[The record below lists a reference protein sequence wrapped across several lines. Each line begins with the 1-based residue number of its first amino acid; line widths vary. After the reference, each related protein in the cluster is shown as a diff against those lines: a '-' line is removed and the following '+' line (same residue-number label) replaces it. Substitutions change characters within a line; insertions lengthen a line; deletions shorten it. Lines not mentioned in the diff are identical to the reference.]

1 MIHSIPPSIL
11 PYLLPVVYAL
21 VIVAV
26 LPLLAGYIV
35 LLERKVMAD
44 MQARLGPMRVG
55 PHGLLQ
61 PIADAVKLLLKED
74 IIPQEADRLM
84 FYVAPLVSVTMAL
97 LAYAAMPFGPA
108 FQIADLNV
116 GLLFILA
123 VSSLGIYGIVLGG
136 WASNSHYSLLGA
148 LRSAAQLVSY
158 ETAAGLGLVSAL
170 LLASSLS
177 MKEIVQAQADQGV
190 WFILVAPVGFFVY
203 LVGSI
208 AETNRAPFDLPEAES
223 ELVAGYMTEYSGFR
237 WSLYFLAEY
246 ANMIIVAGIATTLFL
261 GGWLRPFPRVH
272 EHLLGTSVELLDALP
287 SLIFLALGL
296 YCFRL
301 TPRQPVQIQK
311 LVMAAVGGLCL
322 LLAGAMAGALFAPPA
337 VMQGVHG
344 GFWFMAKVMTYLYAF
359 LWIRFT
365 FPRYRFDQLM
375 RLGWRFLIPLALVN
389 VIGVGTAIV
398 LEQQWG
404 WNHRLAE
411 LITLIATIG
420 VAVWLA
426 SEDEKP
432 AAAVLAA
439 DGE

>member
-1 MIHSIPPSIL
+1 MSHLLSPSIMRL
-11 PYLLPVVYAL
+11 VLPVIYAV

-35 LLERKVMAD
+35 LVERKVMAD

-74 IIPQEADRLM
+74 IIPDKADRLL
-84 FYVAPLVSVTMAL
+84 FWLAPLVSVTMAL
-97 LAYAAMPFGPA
+97 LAYAALPIGPA
-108 FQIADLNV
+108 FQIADLNI

-158 ETAAGLGLVSAL
+158 ETAAGLGLISAL
-170 LLASSLS
+170 LLAGSLS
-177 MKEIVQAQADQGV
+177 MKDIVIAQYDQGI
-190 WFILVAPVGFFVY
+190 WFIFYVPIGFFIY
-203 LVGSI
+203 MVGSI
-208 AETNRAPFDLPEAES
+208 AETTRAPFDLPEAES

-261 GGWLRPFPRVH
+261 GGWLRPFASSHTALP
-272 EHLLGTSVELLDALP
+272 GTSIELLDALP
-287 SLIFLALGL
+287 SLLVLGVAL
-296 YCFRL
+296 YCFYL
-301 TPRQPVQIQK
+301 APRQPVKIQK
-311 LVMAAVGGLCL
+311 LVMAMAGGLCL
-322 LLAGAMAGALFAPPA
+322 IIAGVLVGALFASPA
-337 VMQGVHG
+337 VLQGIHG
-344 GFWFMAKVMTYLYAF
+344 AFWFLAKVFAYIYFF
-359 LWIRFT
+359 LWFRFT

-389 VIGVGTAIV
+389 
-398 LEQQWG
+398 
-404 WNHRLAE
+404 
-411 LITLIATIG
+411 LIAT
-420 VAVWLA
+420 ATALLA
-426 SEDEKP
+426 TREWGGSLFFYT
-432 AAAVLAA
+432 VLADVVTLAVAMFLAKNDEVDSVVPVA

>member
-1 MIHSIPPSIL
+1 MSHFITPSIMRL
-11 PYLLPVVYAL
+11 VLPVLYAV

-35 LLERKVMAD
+35 LMERKVMAD

-74 IIPQEADRLM
+74 IIPDKADRLM
-84 FYVAPLVSVTMAL
+84 FWFAPLVSVTMAL
-97 LAYAAMPFGPA
+97 LAYSALAIGPA
-108 FQIADLNV
+108 FQIADLNI

-123 VSSLGIYGIVLGG
+123 ISSLGIYGIVLGG

-158 ETAAGLGLVSAL
+158 ETAAGLGLISVL
-170 LLASSLS
+170 LLAGSLS
-177 MKEIVQAQADQGV
+177 MKDIVQAQSDQGV
-190 WFILVAPVGFFVY
+190 WFGFSVPFGFFIY

-261 GGWLRPFPRVH
+261 GGWLRPFASYH
-272 EHLLGTSVELLDALP
+272 DHLPGTPVELLDALP
-287 SLIFLALGL
+287 SLLVLGVAL
-296 YCFRL
+296 YCFFL
-301 TPRQPVQIQK
+301 APKQPVKIQK
-311 LVMAAVGGLCL
+311 LVMALVGGLCL
-322 LLAGAMAGALFAPPA
+322 VIAGILAGSLFASPT
-337 VMQGVHG
+337 VLQGVHG
-344 GFWFMAKVMTYLYAF
+344 AFWFMAKVLAYLYCF
-359 LWIRFT
+359 LWFRFT

-389 VIGVGTAIV
+389 LITLAVALLLTR
-398 LEQQWG
+398 EWG
-404 WNHRLAE
+404 WNLRLTTILSAGV
-411 LITLIATIG
+411 TLG
-420 VAVWLA
+420 VAALLLK
-426 SEDEKP
+426 EDD
-432 AAAVLAA
+432 AGSQMQTA

>member
-1 MIHSIPPSIL
+1 MGNWLSPSVLRLVL
-11 PYLLPVVYAL
+11 PLVYAV

-35 LLERKVMAD
+35 LMERKVMAD

-74 IIPQEADRLM
+74 IIPDKADRLL
-84 FYVAPLVSVTMAL
+84 FWLAPLVSVTMAL
-97 LAYAAMPFGPA
+97 LAYAALPIGPA
-108 FQIADLNV
+108 FLIADLNI

-158 ETAAGLGLVSAL
+158 ETAAGLGLISAL
-170 LLASSLS
+170 LLAGSLS
-177 MKEIVQAQADQGV
+177 MKDIVMAQYDQGI
-190 WFILVAPVGFFVY
+190 WFIFYVPIGFFIY
-203 LVGSI
+203 MVGSI

-261 GGWLRPFPRVH
+261 GGWLRPFASSHTALP
-272 EHLLGTSVELLDALP
+272 GTSIELLDALP
-287 SLIFLALGL
+287 SLLVLGVAL
-296 YCFRL
+296 YCFYL
-301 TPRQPVQIQK
+301 APKQPVKIQK
-311 LVMAAVGGLCL
+311 LVMAMAGGLCL
-322 LLAGAMAGALFAPPA
+322 IVAGALAGALFASPA
-337 VMQGVHG
+337 VLQGIHG
-344 GFWFMAKVMTYLYAF
+344 AFWFLAKVFAYIYFF
-359 LWIRFT
+359 LWFRFT

-389 VIGVGTAIV
+389 
-398 LEQQWG
+398 
-404 WNHRLAE
+404 
-411 LITLIATIG
+411 LIATATALLATREWG
-420 VAVWLA
+420 GSLFVYTLLADAVTLAVAMFLA
-426 SEDEKP
+426 KNDEVDSVI
-432 AAAVLAA
+432 AVA

>member
-1 MIHSIPPSIL
+1 MSHLLSPSIL
-11 PYLLPVVYAL
+11 RLVLPVLYAV

-35 LLERKVMAD
+35 LVERKVMAD

-74 IIPQEADRLM
+74 IIPDKADRLL
-84 FYVAPLVSVTMAL
+84 FWLAPLVSVTMAL
-97 LAYAAMPFGPA
+97 LAYAALPIGPA
-108 FQIADLNV
+108 FQIADLNI

-158 ETAAGLGLVSAL
+158 ETAAGLGLISAL
-170 LLASSLS
+170 LLAGSLS
-177 MKEIVQAQADQGV
+177 MKDIVMAQYDQGI
-190 WFILVAPVGFFVY
+190 WFIFYVPIGFFIY
-203 LVGSI
+203 MVGSI

-261 GGWLRPFPRVH
+261 GGWLRPFASSHTAMP
-272 EHLLGTSVELLDALP
+272 GTSIELLDALP
-287 SLIFLALGL
+287 SLLVLAVAL
-296 YCFRL
+296 YCFYL
-301 TPRQPVQIQK
+301 APKQPVKIQR
-311 LVMAAVGGLCL
+311 LVMAMAGGLCL
-322 LLAGAMAGALFAPPA
+322 IIAGALAGALFAPPA
-337 VMQGVHG
+337 VLQGIHG
-344 GFWFMAKVMTYLYAF
+344 AFWFLAKVFAYIYFF
-359 LWIRFT
+359 LWFRFT

-389 VIGVGTAIV
+389 
-398 LEQQWG
+398 
-404 WNHRLAE
+404 
-411 LITLIATIG
+411 LIATATALLATREWG
-420 VAVWLA
+420 GSLFFYTLLADAVTLAVAMFLA
-426 SEDEKP
+426 KNDEVDSVVP
-432 AAAVLAA
+432 VT

>member
-1 MIHSIPPSIL
+1 MGNWLSPSVMRLVL
-11 PYLLPVVYAL
+11 PLLYAV

-61 PIADAVKLLLKED
+61 PIADALKLVLKED
-74 IIPQEADRLM
+74 IIPDKADRLL
-84 FYVAPLVSVTMAL
+84 FWLAPLVSVSMAL
-97 LAYAAMPFGPA
+97 IAYAALPIGPA
-108 FQIADLNV
+108 FLIADLNI

-158 ETAAGLGLVSAL
+158 ETAAGLGLISAL
-170 LLASSLS
+170 LLAGSLS
-177 MKEIVQAQADQGV
+177 MKDIVMAQYDQGI
-190 WFILVAPVGFFVY
+190 WFIFYVPIGFFIY
-203 LVGSI
+203 MVGSI

-261 GGWLRPFPRVH
+261 GGWLRPFASSHTALP
-272 EHLLGTSVELLDALP
+272 GTSIELLDALP
-287 SLIFLALGL
+287 SLLVLGVAL
-296 YCFRL
+296 YCFYL
-301 TPRQPVQIQK
+301 APKQPVKIQK
-311 LVMAAVGGLCL
+311 LVMAMAGGLCL
-322 LLAGAMAGALFAPPA
+322 IIAGALAGALFASPS
-337 VMQGVHG
+337 VLQGIHG
-344 GFWFMAKVMTYLYAF
+344 AFWFLAKVFAYIYFF
-359 LWIRFT
+359 LWFRFT

-389 VIGVGTAIV
+389 
-398 LEQQWG
+398 
-404 WNHRLAE
+404 
-411 LITLIATIG
+411 LIATATALLATREWG
-420 VAVWLA
+420 GSLFFYTLLTDAVTLAVAMFLA
-426 SEDEKP
+426 KNDEVDSV
-432 AAAVLAA
+432 VLVA

>member
-1 MIHSIPPSIL
+1 MGNWLSPSVMRLVL
-11 PYLLPVVYAL
+11 PLLYAV

-74 IIPQEADRLM
+74 IVPDKADRLL
-84 FYVAPLVSVTMAL
+84 FWLAPLVSVTMAL
-97 LAYAAMPFGPA
+97 LAYAALPIGPA
-108 FQIADLNV
+108 FQIADLNI

-158 ETAAGLGLVSAL
+158 ETAAGLGLISAL
-170 LLASSLS
+170 LLAGSLS
-177 MKEIVQAQADQGV
+177 MKDIVMAQYDQGI
-190 WFILVAPVGFFVY
+190 WFIFYVPIGFFIY
-203 LVGSI
+203 MVGSI

-261 GGWLRPFPRVH
+261 GGWLRPFASSHTALP
-272 EHLLGTSVELLDALP
+272 GTSIELLDALP
-287 SLIFLALGL
+287 SLLVLGVAL
-296 YCFRL
+296 YCFYL
-301 TPRQPVQIQK
+301 APKQPVKIQK
-311 LVMAAVGGLCL
+311 LVMAMAGGLCL
-322 LLAGAMAGALFAPPA
+322 IIAGALAGALFAPPA
-337 VMQGVHG
+337 VLQGVHG
-344 GFWFMAKVMTYLYAF
+344 AFWFLAKVFAYIYFF
-359 LWIRFT
+359 LWFRFT

-389 VIGVGTAIV
+389 
-398 LEQQWG
+398 
-404 WNHRLAE
+404 
-411 LITLIATIG
+411 LIATASALLATREWG
-420 VAVWLA
+420 GSLFFYTLLADAVTLAVAMFLA
-426 SEDEKP
+426 KNDEVDSAIP
-432 AAAVLAA
+432 VA

>member
-1 MIHSIPPSIL
+1 MGHLIPQAIL
-11 PYLLPVVYAL
+11 PYVLPVVYAV
-21 VIVAV
+21 VIVMV

-35 LLERKVMAD
+35 LMERKVMAD

-74 IIPQEADRLM
+74 IIPENADRLM
-84 FYVAPLVSVTMAL
+84 FWLAPLVSVTMAL
-97 LAYAAMPFGPA
+97 LAYSALPIGPE
-108 FQIADLNV
+108 FQIADLNI

-123 VSSLGIYGIVLGG
+123 ISSLGIYGIVLGG

-158 ETAAGLGLVSAL
+158 ETAAGLGLVSVL
-170 LLASSLS
+170 LLAGSLS
-177 MKEIVQAQADQGV
+177 MKDIVQAQLDQGV
-190 WFILVAPVGFFVY
+190 WFIFSVPFGFFIY

-246 ANMIIVAGIATTLFL
+246 ANMVIVAGIATTVFL
-261 GGWLRPFPRVH
+261 GGWLRPLASFH
-272 EHLLGTSVELLDALP
+272 EHFPGTSIEWPDALLTLGVAFYCL
-287 SLIFLALGL
+287 SLA
-296 YCFRL
+296 
-301 TPRQPVQIQK
+301 PKQPVKIQK
-311 LVMAAVGGLCL
+311 IVMLAVAILCFILSGAL
-322 LLAGAMAGALFAPPA
+322 LGALFAPTG
-337 VMQGVHG
+337 VMQGIHG
-344 GFWFMAKVMTYLYAF
+344 AFWFMAKVFAYLYAF
-359 LWIRFT
+359 LWFRFT

-389 VIGVGTAIV
+389 VIGVGVAIV
-398 LEQQWG
+398 LRQQLGWG
-404 WNHRLAE
+404 PVASLIPTTLA
-411 LITLIATIG
+411 TLG
-420 VAVWLA
+420 VAIWLA
-426 SEDEKP
+426 KDDAP
-432 AAAVLAA
+432 AATVQTA

>member
-1 MIHSIPPSIL
+1 MSHLLSPSIMRL
-11 PYLLPVVYAL
+11 VLPVLYAV

-35 LLERKVMAD
+35 LVERKVMAD

-74 IIPQEADRLM
+74 IIPDKADRLL
-84 FYVAPLVSVTMAL
+84 FWLAPLVSVTMAL
-97 LAYAAMPFGPA
+97 LAYAALPIGPA
-108 FQIADLNV
+108 FQIADLNI

-158 ETAAGLGLVSAL
+158 ETAAGLGLISAL
-170 LLASSLS
+170 LLAGSLS
-177 MKEIVQAQADQGV
+177 MKDIVMAQYDQGI
-190 WFILVAPVGFFVY
+190 WFIFYVPIGFFIY
-203 LVGSI
+203 MVGSI

-261 GGWLRPFPRVH
+261 GGWLRPFASSHTALP
-272 EHLLGTSVELLDALP
+272 GTSIELLDALP
-287 SLIFLALGL
+287 SLLVLAVAL
-296 YCFRL
+296 YCFYL
-301 TPRQPVQIQK
+301 APKQPVKIQR
-311 LVMAAVGGLCL
+311 LVMAMAGGLCL
-322 LLAGAMAGALFAPPA
+322 IIAGALAGALFAPPA
-337 VMQGVHG
+337 VLQGIHG
-344 GFWFMAKVMTYLYAF
+344 AFWFLAKVFAYIYFF
-359 LWIRFT
+359 LWFRFT

-389 VIGVGTAIV
+389 
-398 LEQQWG
+398 
-404 WNHRLAE
+404 
-411 LITLIATIG
+411 LIATATALLATREWG
-420 VAVWLA
+420 GSLFFYTLLADAVTLAVAMFLA
-426 SEDEKP
+426 KNDEVDS
-432 AAAVLAA
+432 AVQVA

>member
-1 MIHSIPPSIL
+1 MGNWLSPSVMRLVL
-11 PYLLPVVYAL
+11 PLLYAV

-74 IIPQEADRLM
+74 IVPDKADRLL
-84 FYVAPLVSVTMAL
+84 FWLAPLVSVTMAL
-97 LAYAAMPFGPA
+97 LAYAALPIGPA
-108 FQIADLNV
+108 FLIADLNI

-158 ETAAGLGLVSAL
+158 ETAAGLGLISAL
-170 LLASSLS
+170 LMAGSLS
-177 MKEIVQAQADQGV
+177 MKDIVMAQYDQGI
-190 WFILVAPVGFFVY
+190 WFIFYVPIGFFIY
-203 LVGSI
+203 MVGSI

-261 GGWLRPFPRVH
+261 GGWLRPFASSHTALP
-272 EHLLGTSVELLDALP
+272 GTSIELLDALP
-287 SLIFLALGL
+287 SLLVLGVAL
-296 YCFRL
+296 YCFYL
-301 TPRQPVQIQK
+301 APKQPVKIQK
-311 LVMAAVGGLCL
+311 LVMAMAGGLCL
-322 LLAGAMAGALFAPPA
+322 LVAGALAGALFASPA
-337 VMQGVHG
+337 VLQGIHG
-344 GFWFMAKVMTYLYAF
+344 AFWFLAKVFAYIYFF
-359 LWIRFT
+359 LWFRFT

-389 VIGVGTAIV
+389 
-398 LEQQWG
+398 
-404 WNHRLAE
+404 
-411 LITLIATIG
+411 LIATATALLATREWG
-420 VAVWLA
+420 CSLFFYTLLADAVTLAVAMFLA
-426 SEDEKP
+426 KNDEVDS
-432 AAAVLAA
+432 AVPVAE
-439 DGE
+439 GE

>member
-1 MIHSIPPSIL
+1 MSHFITPSIMRL
-11 PYLLPVVYAL
+11 VLPVLYAV

-35 LLERKVMAD
+35 LMERKVMAD

-74 IIPQEADRLM
+74 IIPEKADRLL
-84 FYVAPLVSVTMAL
+84 FWLAPLVSVTMAL
-97 LAYAAMPFGPA
+97 LAYAALPIGPA
-108 FQIADLNV
+108 FQIADLNI

-123 VSSLGIYGIVLGG
+123 ISSLGIYGIVLGG
-136 WASNSHYSLLGA
+136 WASKSHYSLLGA

-158 ETAAGLGLVSAL
+158 ETAAGLGLISAL
-170 LLASSLS
+170 LLAGSLS
-177 MKEIVQAQADQGV
+177 MREIVMAQYDQGM
-190 WFILVAPVGFFVY
+190 WFIFYVPIGFFIY
-203 LVGSI
+203 MVGSI

-261 GGWLRPFPRVH
+261 GGWLRPFASSHTALP
-272 EHLLGTSVELLDALP
+272 GTSIELLDALP
-287 SLIFLALGL
+287 SLLVLGVAL
-296 YCFRL
+296 YCFYL
-301 TPRQPVQIQK
+301 APKQPVKIQK
-311 LVMAAVGGLCL
+311 LVMAMAGGLCL
-322 LLAGAMAGALFAPPA
+322 IIAGALAGALFASPA
-337 VMQGVHG
+337 VLQGVHG
-344 GFWFMAKVMTYLYAF
+344 AFWFLAKVFAYIYFF
-359 LWIRFT
+359 LWFRFT

-389 VIGVGTAIV
+389 VIGVSVAIV
-398 LEQQWG
+398 LRQQFAWG
-404 WNHRLAE
+404 PIVSLIPTTLGTLGVAMLLAKDDAP
-411 LITLIATIG
+411 IATAHL
-420 VAVWLA
+420 V
-426 SEDEKP
+426 
-432 AAAVLAA
+432 

>member
-1 MIHSIPPSIL
+1 MGHLIPQAIL
-11 PYLLPVVYAL
+11 PYVLPVVYAV
-21 VIVAV
+21 VIVMV

-35 LLERKVMAD
+35 LMERKVMAD

-74 IIPQEADRLM
+74 IIPENADRLM
-84 FYVAPLVSVTMAL
+84 FWLAPLVSVTMAL
-97 LAYAAMPFGPA
+97 LAYSALPIGPE
-108 FQIADLNV
+108 FQIADLNI

-123 VSSLGIYGIVLGG
+123 ISSLGIYGIVLGG

-158 ETAAGLGLVSAL
+158 ETAAGLGLVSVL
-170 LLASSLS
+170 LLAGSLS
-177 MKEIVQAQADQGV
+177 MKDIVQAQLDQGV
-190 WFILVAPVGFFVY
+190 WFIFSVPFGFFIY

-246 ANMIIVAGIATTLFL
+246 ANMVIVAGIATTIFL
-261 GGWLRPFPRVH
+261 GGWLRPLASFH
-272 EHLLGTSVELLDALP
+272 EHFPGTSIEWLDAFP
-287 SLIFLALGL
+287 SLLTLGVAFYCLSLA
-296 YCFRL
+296 
-301 TPRQPVQIQK
+301 PKQPVKIQK
-311 LVMAAVGGLCL
+311 IVMLAVAILCFILSGAL
-322 LLAGAMAGALFAPPA
+322 LGALFAPTG
-337 VMQGVHG
+337 VMQGIHG
-344 GFWFMAKVMTYLYAF
+344 AFWFMAKVFAYLYGF
-359 LWIRFT
+359 LWFRFT

-389 VIGVGTAIV
+389 VIGVGVAIV
-398 LEQQWG
+398 LRQQLGWG
-404 WNHRLAE
+404 PVASLIPTTLA
-411 LITLIATIG
+411 TLG
-420 VAVWLA
+420 VAIWLA
-426 SEDEKP
+426 KDDAP
-432 AAAVLAA
+432 AATVQTA

>member
-1 MIHSIPPSIL
+1 MGHLIPQSIV
-11 PYLLPVVYAL
+11 PYVIPVICAV

-35 LLERKVMAD
+35 LMERKVMAD

-74 IIPQEADRLM
+74 IIPEKADLLL
-84 FYVAPLVSVTMAL
+84 FWFAPLLSVTMAL
-97 LAYAAMPFGPA
+97 VAYAALPIGPA
-108 FQIADLNV
+108 FQIADLNI

-123 VSSLGIYGIVLGG
+123 VSALGIYGIVFGG

-158 ETAAGLGLVSAL
+158 ETAAGLGLISAL
-170 LLASSLS
+170 LLAGSLS
-177 MKEIVQAQADQGV
+177 MKEIVMAQYDQGV
-190 WFILVAPVGFFVY
+190 WFVWYVPIGFFIY

-261 GGWLRPFPRVH
+261 GGWLRPFVSFH
-272 EHLLGTSVELLDALP
+272 DHLPGTSVELLDALP
-287 SLIFLALGL
+287 SLLVLGVAL
-296 YCFRL
+296 YCFYL
-301 TPRQPVQIQK
+301 APKQPVKIQK
-311 LVMAAVGGLCL
+311 LFMGAVGGLCF
-322 LLAGAMAGALFAPPA
+322 LLAAILAGALFAPAP
-337 VMQGVHG
+337 VQQGIHG
-344 GFWFMAKVMTYLYAF
+344 AFWFMAKVFGYLYLF
-359 LWIRFT
+359 LWFRFT

-375 RLGWRFLIPLALVN
+375 RLGWRFLIPLSLVN
-389 VIGVGTAIV
+389 LITLAVALLLTR
-398 LEQQWG
+398 EWG
-404 WNHRLAE
+404 WNLRLTTILSAGV
-411 LITLIATIG
+411 TLG
-420 VAVWLA
+420 VAALLLK
-426 SEDEKP
+426 EDD
-432 AAAVLAA
+432 AGSQMQTA

>member
-1 MIHSIPPSIL
+1 MGHLLPQAIL
-11 PYLLPVVYAL
+11 PYVLPVVYAV
-21 VIVAV
+21 VIVMV

-35 LLERKVMAD
+35 LMERKVMAD

-74 IIPQEADRLM
+74 IIPENADRLM
-84 FYVAPLVSVTMAL
+84 FWLAPLVSVTMAL
-97 LAYAAMPFGPA
+97 LAYSALPIGPE
-108 FQIADLNV
+108 FQIADLNI

-123 VSSLGIYGIVLGG
+123 ISSLGIYGIVLGG

-158 ETAAGLGLVSAL
+158 ETAAGLGLVSVL
-170 LLASSLS
+170 LLAGSLS
-177 MKEIVQAQADQGV
+177 MKDIVQAQLDQGV
-190 WFILVAPVGFFVY
+190 WFIFSVPFGFFIY

-246 ANMIIVAGIATTLFL
+246 ANMVIVAGIATTVFL
-261 GGWLRPFPRVH
+261 GGWLRPLASFH
-272 EHLLGTSVELLDALP
+272 EHFPGTSIEWLDAFP
-287 SLIFLALGL
+287 SLLTLGVAL
-296 YCFRL
+296 YCL
-301 TPRQPVQIQK
+301 SLAPKQPVKIQK
-311 LVMAAVGGLCL
+311 IVMLAVAILCFILSGAL
-322 LLAGAMAGALFAPPA
+322 LGALFAPTG
-337 VMQGVHG
+337 VMQGIHG
-344 GFWFMAKVMTYLYAF
+344 AFWFMAKVFAYLYGF
-359 LWIRFT
+359 LWFRFT

-389 VIGVGTAIV
+389 VIGVGVAIV
-398 LEQQWG
+398 LRQQWG
-404 WNHRLAE
+404 WGPVASLIPTTLA
-411 LITLIATIG
+411 TLG
-420 VAVWLA
+420 VAIWLA
-426 SEDEKP
+426 KDDAP
-432 AAAVLAA
+432 AATVQTA

>member
-1 MIHSIPPSIL
+1 MGNWLSPSVMHLVL
-11 PYLLPVVYAL
+11 PLIYAV

-35 LLERKVMAD
+35 LMERKVMAD

-74 IIPQEADRLM
+74 IIPDKADRLL
-84 FYVAPLVSVTMAL
+84 FWLAPLVSVTMAL
-97 LAYAAMPFGPA
+97 LAYAALPIGPA
-108 FQIADLNV
+108 FLIADLNI

-158 ETAAGLGLVSAL
+158 ETAAGLGLISAL
-170 LLASSLS
+170 LLAGSLS
-177 MKEIVQAQADQGV
+177 MKDIVMAQYDQGI
-190 WFILVAPVGFFVY
+190 WFIFYVPIGFFIY
-203 LVGSI
+203 MVGSI

-261 GGWLRPFPRVH
+261 GGWLRPFASSHTALP
-272 EHLLGTSVELLDALP
+272 GTSIELLDALP
-287 SLIFLALGL
+287 SLLVLGVAL
-296 YCFRL
+296 YCFYL
-301 TPRQPVQIQK
+301 APKQPVKIQK
-311 LVMAAVGGLCL
+311 LVMAMAGGLCL
-322 LLAGAMAGALFAPPA
+322 IMAGALAGALFASPA
-337 VMQGVHG
+337 VLQGIHG
-344 GFWFMAKVMTYLYAF
+344 AFWFLAKVFAYIYFF
-359 LWIRFT
+359 LWFRFT

-389 VIGVGTAIV
+389 
-398 LEQQWG
+398 
-404 WNHRLAE
+404 
-411 LITLIATIG
+411 LIATATALLATREWG
-420 VAVWLA
+420 GSLFFYTLLADAFTLAVAMFLA
-426 SEDEKP
+426 KNDEVDSVVP
-432 AAAVLAA
+432 VAE
-439 DGE
+439 GE

>member
-1 MIHSIPPSIL
+1 MGHLIPQSIMPFVI
-11 PYLLPVVYAL
+11 PVLCAV

-35 LLERKVMAD
+35 LMERKVMAD

-74 IIPQEADRLM
+74 IIPEKADLLL
-84 FYVAPLVSVTMAL
+84 FWFAPLLSVTMAL
-97 LAYAAMPFGPA
+97 VAYAALPIGPA
-108 FQIADLNV
+108 FQIADLNI

-123 VSSLGIYGIVLGG
+123 VSALGIYGIVFGG

-158 ETAAGLGLVSAL
+158 ETAAGLGLISAL
-170 LLASSLS
+170 LLAGSLS
-177 MKEIVQAQADQGV
+177 MKDIVMAQYDQGV
-190 WFILVAPVGFFVY
+190 WFIWYVPIGFFIY

-261 GGWLRPFPRVH
+261 GGWLRPFVSFH
-272 EHLLGTSVELLDALP
+272 DHLPGTSVELLDALP
-287 SLIFLALGL
+287 SLLVLGVAL
-296 YCFRL
+296 YCFYL
-301 TPRQPVQIQK
+301 APKQPVKIQK
-311 LVMAAVGGLCL
+311 LVMGAVGGLCL
-322 LLAGAMAGALFAPPA
+322 LLAGILAAALFAPAP
-337 VMQGVHG
+337 VLQGIHG
-344 GFWFMAKVMTYLYAF
+344 AFWFMAKVFGYLYLF
-359 LWIRFT
+359 LWFRFT

-389 VIGVGTAIV
+389 LITLAVALLLTR
-398 LEQQWG
+398 EWG
-404 WNHRLAE
+404 WNLRVTTILSAAV
-411 LITLIATIG
+411 TLG
-420 VAVWLA
+420 VAALLLK
-426 SEDEKP
+426 EDD
-432 AAAVLAA
+432 AGSAMQTA

>member
-1 MIHSIPPSIL
+1 MSHLLSPSIMRL
-11 PYLLPVVYAL
+11 VLPVLYAV

-35 LLERKVMAD
+35 LVERKVMAD

-74 IIPQEADRLM
+74 IIPDKADRLL
-84 FYVAPLVSVTMAL
+84 FWLAPLVSVTMAL
-97 LAYAAMPFGPA
+97 LAYAALPIGPA
-108 FQIADLNV
+108 FQIADLNI

-158 ETAAGLGLVSAL
+158 ETAAGLGLISAL
-170 LLASSLS
+170 LLAGSLS
-177 MKEIVQAQADQGV
+177 MKDIVMAQYDQGI
-190 WFILVAPVGFFVY
+190 WFIFYVPIGFFIY
-203 LVGSI
+203 MVGSI

-261 GGWLRPFPRVH
+261 GGWLRPFASSHTAMP
-272 EHLLGTSVELLDALP
+272 GTSIELLDALP
-287 SLIFLALGL
+287 SLLVLAVAL
-296 YCFRL
+296 YCFYL
-301 TPRQPVQIQK
+301 APKQPVKIQR
-311 LVMAAVGGLCL
+311 LVMAMAGGLCL
-322 LLAGAMAGALFAPPA
+322 IIAGALAGALFAPPA
-337 VMQGVHG
+337 VLQGIHG
-344 GFWFMAKVMTYLYAF
+344 AFWFLAKVFAYIYFF
-359 LWIRFT
+359 LWFRFT

-389 VIGVGTAIV
+389 
-398 LEQQWG
+398 
-404 WNHRLAE
+404 
-411 LITLIATIG
+411 LIATATALLATREWG
-420 VAVWLA
+420 GSLFFYTLLADAVTLAVAMFLA
-426 SEDEKP
+426 KNDEVDSVVP
-432 AAAVLAA
+432 VT